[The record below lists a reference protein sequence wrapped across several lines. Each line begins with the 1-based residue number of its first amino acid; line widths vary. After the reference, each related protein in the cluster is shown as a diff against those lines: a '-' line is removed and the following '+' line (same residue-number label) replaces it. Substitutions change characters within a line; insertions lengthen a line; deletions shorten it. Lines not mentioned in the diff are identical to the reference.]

1 VYFNVG
7 DCAFDNPGHHG
18 TPLQR
23 MRAATFGFNV
33 ADQAQKQGHILTAD
47 QFHRLFLAAYASF
60 VAPDAT

>member
-1 VYFNVG
+1 
-7 DCAFDNPGHHG
+7 
-18 TPLQR
+18 

-47 QFHRLFLAAYASF
+47 QFHRLFLAAYPSF